1 LKDLNIKF
9 FLLLYIPN
17 IYSEQGGDNDMS
29 NQKQFNVAVVG
40 ATGAVGEQII
50 RLLDER
56 NFPINELKLL
66 SSERSAGKV
75 IRFKDREITVQA
87 AKPESFDGVD
97 IALFSAGGD
106 VSRALVPEA
115 VKRGAVCID
124 NTSAFRMD
132 PETPLVVPEVNID
145 KINEHKGVIA
155 NPNCSTIQMVAALK
169 PLYDRYGISRIIV
182 STYQAVSGA
191 GAKAIEE
198 LLSQSRDVLDG
209 KPVKPNILPVSSL
222 PVKHQIA
229 FNAIPQIDKFVDN
242 GFTYE
247 EMKMINETKK
257 IMGDE
262 TIEVTA
268 TCVRIPVVYGHSESV
283 YVELKSDFDMDE
295 VRQLIANAPGIVLRD
310 NPSEQVYPLATDA
323 AGKLDTYVGRL
334 RRDLN
339 NPRALNMW
347 IVSDN
352 LLKGAAWNA
361 VQIAEYIAIEAN

>member
-1 LKDLNIKF
+1 MSSHQR
-9 FLLLYIPN
+9 LY
-17 IYSEQGGDNDMS
+17 
-29 NQKQFNVAVVG
+29 NVAVVG
-40 ATGAVGEQII
+40 VTGAVGEQII

-56 NFPINELKLL
+56 NFPIKELKLL
-66 SSERSAGKV
+66 ASKRSAGKTVSFKNRDIV
-75 IRFKDREITVQA
+75 IEEAT
-87 AKPESFDGVD
+87 PESFEGVQ
-97 IALFSAGGD
+97 IVFLSAGGD
-106 VSRALVPEA
+106 VSKELIPHAVRA
-115 VKRGAVCID
+115 GAVCID
-124 NTSAFRMD
+124 NTSAYRMD
-132 PETPLVVPEVNID
+132 PETPLVVPEVNPEQIRE
-145 KINEHKGVIA
+145 NKGIIA

-169 PLYDRYGISRIIV
+169 PLYDRYGISKVIV

-198 LLSQSRDVLDG
+198 MRRQSSEVLAGNDVNPD
-209 KPVKPNILPVSSL
+209 ILPVGAL

-229 FNAIPQIDKFVDN
+229 FNAIPQIDKFLDN
-242 GFTYE
+242 GFTNE
-247 EMKMINETKK
+247 EMKMIRETKK

-262 TIEVTA
+262 SIEVTA

-283 YVELKSDFDMDE
+283 YVELKSDFDMSE
-295 VRQLIANAPGIVLRD
+295 IRKLLSEAPGIVLED
-310 NPSEQVYPLATDA
+310 KPEEQVYPLATTA

-361 VQIAEYIAIEAN
+361 VQIGEYIVNEA

>member
-1 LKDLNIKF
+1 
-9 FLLLYIPN
+9 
-17 IYSEQGGDNDMS
+17 MS
-29 NQKQFNVAVVG
+29 NQKLFNIAVVG

-56 NFPINELKLL
+56 NFPIQELKLL
-66 SSERSAGKV
+66 SSARSAGTK
-75 IRFKDREITVQA
+75 IKFKSRDITVEEA
-87 AKPESFDGVD
+87 APDSFKGID
-97 IALFSAGGD
+97 IALFSAGGS
-106 VSRALVPEA
+106 VSAELIPHA
-115 VKRGAVCID
+115 VEHGAVCID

-191 GAKAIEE
+191 GARAIDEM
-198 LLSQSRDVLDG
+198 LRQSKEVLG
-209 KPVKPNILPVSSL
+209 GRPAEPQILPVGAL

-229 FNAIPQIDKFVDN
+229 FNAIPQIDKFTDN

-257 IMGDE
+257 ILGDE
-262 TIEVTA
+262 SLEVTA

-283 YVELKSDFDMDE
+283 YVELNQDFDVEE
-295 VRQLIANAPGIVLRD
+295 VKRLLADAPGIVLQD
-310 NPSEQVYPLATDA
+310 NPSEQQYPLATDA
-323 AGKLDTYVGRL
+323 AGKLETFVGRI
-334 RRDLN
+334 RRDLS
-339 NPRALNMW
+339 NPRALNLW

-361 VQIAEYIAIEAN
+361 VQIAEYIAIEQ

>member
-1 LKDLNIKF
+1 
-9 FLLLYIPN
+9 
-17 IYSEQGGDNDMS
+17 MS
-29 NQKQFNVAVVG
+29 DQKLFNVAVVG
-40 ATGAVGEQII
+40 ATGAVGEKII
-50 RLLDER
+50 RLLSER

-66 SSERSAGKV
+66 SSARSAGTKV
-75 IRFKDREITVQA
+75 SFQGREVVVEE
-87 AKPESFDGVD
+87 AKPESFEGVH

-106 VSRALVPEA
+106 VSRELVPEA
-115 VKRGAVCID
+115 IKRGTVCID

-145 KINEHKGVIA
+145 KISEHKGVIA
-155 NPNCSTIQMVAALK
+155 NPNCSTIQMVQTLK
-169 PLYDRYGISRIIV
+169 PLYDRYGMSRIIV

-191 GAKAIEE
+191 GARAIEE
-198 LLSQSRDVLDG
+198 MLRQSREILEG
-209 KPVKPNILPVSSL
+209 HPVEPQILPVSSL

-262 TIEVTA
+262 SLEVTA
-268 TCVRIPVVYGHSESV
+268 TCVRVPVVYGHSESV
-283 YVELKSDFDMDE
+283 YVELKEDFDVEE
-295 VRQLIANAPGIVLRD
+295 VKQLLAQSPGIILQD
-310 NPSEQVYPLATDA
+310 NPAEQQYPLASDA
-323 AGKLDTYVGRL
+323 AGKLETFVGRV
-334 RRDLN
+334 RRDLS
-339 NPRALNMW
+339 NPRALNLW

-361 VQIAEYIAIEAN
+361 VQIAEYIAIQQR

>member
-1 LKDLNIKF
+1 
-9 FLLLYIPN
+9 
-17 IYSEQGGDNDMS
+17 MS
-29 NQKQFNVAVVG
+29 NQKLFNVAVVG

-50 RLLDER
+50 RLLNER

-66 SSERSAGKV
+66 SSERSAGSV
-75 IRFKDREITVQA
+75 IKFKDREITVQA
-87 AKPESFDGVD
+87 AKPESFEGVD

-106 VSRALVPEA
+106 VSKLLIPEA
-115 VKRGAVCID
+115 IQRGTVCID
-124 NTSAFRMD
+124 NTSAYRMD

-169 PLYDRYGISRIIV
+169 PLYDRYGIKSVIV

-191 GAKAIEE
+191 GAKAINEM
-198 LLSQSRDVLDG
+198 LRQSKEILAG
-209 KPVKPNILPVSSL
+209 NEANPQILPVSSL

-262 TIEVTA
+262 SIEVTA

-283 YVELKSDFDMDE
+283 YVELKSDFEMEE
-295 VRQLIANAPGIVLRD
+295 VRQLIADAPGIVLQD
-310 NPSEQVYPLATDA
+310 NAAEQVYPLATEA
-323 AGKLDTYVGRL
+323 AGKLDTFVGRL

>member
-1 LKDLNIKF
+1 
-9 FLLLYIPN
+9 
-17 IYSEQGGDNDMS
+17 MS
-29 NQKQFNVAVVG
+29 NQKLFNVAVVG
-40 ATGAVGEQII
+40 ATGAVGEQIL
-50 RLLDER
+50 RLLAER

-66 SSERSAGKV
+66 SSARSAGSKLS
-75 IRFKDREITVQA
+75 FKGREITLEE

-115 VKRGAVCID
+115 IKRGTVCVD

-132 PETPLVVPEVNID
+132 PETPLVVPEVNMD

-155 NPNCSTIQMVAALK
+155 NPNCSTIQMVQTLK

-191 GAKAIEE
+191 GARAIDEM
-198 LLSQSRDVLDG
+198 LRQSKEIVNG
-209 KPVKPNILPVSSL
+209 NEVEPQILPVGAL
-222 PVKHQIA
+222 PKKHQIA
-229 FNAIPQIDKFVDN
+229 FNAIPQIDKFVEN

-257 IMGDE
+257 IMGDDSL
-262 TIEVTA
+262 EVTA
-268 TCVRIPVVYGHSESV
+268 TCVRVPVVYGHSESV
-283 YVELKSDFDMDE
+283 YVELKSDFDVEE
-295 VRQLIANAPGIVLRD
+295 VKQLLADAPGIVLQD
-310 NPSEQVYPLATDA
+310 NPAEQVYPLATEA
-323 AGKLDTYVGRL
+323 AGKLETFVGRV
-334 RRDLN
+334 RRDLS

-361 VQIAEYIAIEAN
+361 VQIAEYIAIEEN